1 MERNYG
7 DKEKIQTMVKAS
19 PRVLRDRR
27 KYVNTYLKAD
37 FNEYTTVA
45 FRTGNRKDVLIQ
57 QKKYSRKDVIGYF
70 YKCAEEVKNVL
81 LKYPSNH
88 TSLSID
94 LGRFGDMSGSHNH
107 FLKLIMM
114 EINYWSSY

>member
-1 MERNYG
+1 
-7 DKEKIQTMVKAS
+7 MVKAS
-19 PRVLRDRR
+19 PRVLRDSR
-27 KYVNTYLKAD
+27 KYINTYLKVD
-37 FNEYTTVA
+37 FNEYTAVA
-45 FRTGNRKDVLIQ
+45 FRTGNRKDVLIR

-94 LGRFGDMSGSHNH
+94 LGRFGDMSGSHDY
-107 FLKLIMM
+107 F
-114 EINYWSSY
+114 EINNDGKNYWSSY